1 MVAQALTDQRLVVEQ
16 LKAVS
21 EVTSSMIESTSELLK
36 TQTADVEAQTTGTG
50 VDLAALQR
58 AWDNVF
64 ATLDQ
69 IDSYKF
75 TALETMKVTVR
86 ELTGQVERS
95 RAYVEHLER
104 ADGAQAPRADLR
116 AETSMLRIS

>member
-1 MVAQALTDQRLVVEQ
+1 
-16 LKAVS
+16 
-21 EVTSSMIESTSELLK
+21 LK
-36 TQTADVEAQTTGTG
+36 TQTADVEAQTIGTG

-69 IDSYKF
+69 IDSYKS

-95 RAYVEHLER
+95 RAYVEHLEQ
-104 ADGAQAPRADLR
+104 AGGTQAPRADSR
-116 AETSMLRIS
+116 SETSMLRIS